1 MQIRELTEKC
11 FALEME
17 RVKLVEEIEKLNLI
31 SQQLY
36 TELEEMKRKYAEV
49 DLTLRDKFEMERN
62 RNNELMQ
69 DIERWKA
76 RYMAAERSKDKELE
90 DLRQMLESQRKSMI
104 DREIRE
110 LTLRF
115 QTDRGNLEN

>member
-1 MQIRELTEKC
+1 M
-11 FALEME
+11 
-17 RVKLVEEIEKLNLI
+17 EEIEKLNLI

-36 TELEEMKRKYAEV
+36 TELEEMKRRYAEV

-115 QTDRGNLEN
+115 QTDRGNLENEIRKLR